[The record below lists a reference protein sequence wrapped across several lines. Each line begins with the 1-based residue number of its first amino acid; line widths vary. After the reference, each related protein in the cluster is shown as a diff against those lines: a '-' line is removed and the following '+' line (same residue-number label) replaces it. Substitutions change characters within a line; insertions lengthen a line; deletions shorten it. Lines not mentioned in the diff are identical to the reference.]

1 MDAENKLYVLRLS
14 EEASLPTKGSD
25 FAAGFDLYSAHSAT
39 IPPFSNALI
48 QTDLSPTFPDGCYGR
63 IAGRSGL
70 ALYNKIIIGG
80 GVVDPDFRG
89 NVSVVLFNLGLEPFE
104 IQRGDRIAQMI
115 CEKYTPAQICE
126 VKCLSDTK
134 RADRGFGSSNY

>member
-1 MDAENKLYVLRLS
+1 MSNLCVLKLS
-14 EEASLPTKGSD
+14 EMATLPTKGSD
-25 FAAGFDLYSAHSAT
+25 FAAAFDLYSAHNAS

-48 QTDLSPTFPDGCYGR
+48 QTDLSPSFPDGCYGR

-70 ALYNKIIIGG
+70 ALYSKIIVGG

-89 NVSVVLFNLGLEPFE
+89 NISIVLFNLGKEPYE
-104 IQRGDRIAQMI
+104 IHRGDRIAQMI
-115 CEKYTPAQICE
+115 CENFTQTKVCE

-134 RADRGFGSSNY
+134 RGDRGFGSSNY

>member
-1 MDAENKLYVLRLS
+1 MDAENKLYVLPLS
-14 EEASLPTKGSD
+14 KEASLPTKGSD

-70 ALYNKIIIGG
+70 ALYNKIRHSNKFFDLI
-80 GVVDPDFRG
+80 FCQKCTTR
-89 NVSVVLFNLGLEPFE
+89 FKT
-104 IQRGDRIAQMI
+104 IAPAL
-115 CEKYTPAQICE
+115 KYMDAWFI
-126 VKCLSDTK
+126 
-134 RADRGFGSSNY
+134 R